1 MTSFVFA
8 ILLATLLRAQTVVIG
23 RYSRFTLSAL
33 GSLIIVLLPLVAI
46 FIMPSLSKKWINY
59 SYLIGF
65 SLSVVILVIRK
76 KNWELYWP
84 LILIWPTLPL
94 IYAPD
99 NLGPWLAMIAAEFLL
114 LFAYQLM
121 DPRSDYFKYGLL
133 RLLFIFQFFVFE
145 NLFMQA
151 RPMWAGE
158 ILTILLFI
166 FYVISFLKILIRAKR
181 SQSHTWIF
189 LIAYLVY
196 GIMMVDKLVADV
208 FKNNI

>member
-8 ILLATLLRAQTVVIG
+8 ILLATLLRSQTVVNARIP
-23 RYSRFTLSAL
+23 RFVLSAL
-33 GSLIIVLLPLVAI
+33 GSLVIILLPLIAI
-46 FIMPSLSKKWINY
+46 FVMPTMSKNWINY

-65 SLSVVILVIRK
+65 SLSVIVLVIRK
-76 KNWELYWP
+76 QDWEIYWS

-99 NLGPWLAMIAAEFLL
+99 NLGPWLAMIATEFLL
-114 LFAYQLM
+114 LVAYQPM

-145 NLFMQA
+145 NLFMQT
-151 RPMWAGE
+151 RPEWAAE
-158 ILTILLFI
+158 ILTILLI
-166 FYVISFLKILIRAKR
+166 VFYIISFFKILIRAKR

-196 GIMMVDKLVADV
+196 GLMMTDKLVADV
-208 FKNNI
+208 FRNNI